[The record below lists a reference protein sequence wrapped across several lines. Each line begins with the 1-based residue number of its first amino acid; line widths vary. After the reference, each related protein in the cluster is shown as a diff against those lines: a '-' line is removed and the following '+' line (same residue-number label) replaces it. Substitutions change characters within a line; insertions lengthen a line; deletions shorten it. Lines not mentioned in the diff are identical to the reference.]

1 MLSLKFSRKDVHR
14 RFTELRRKQSAQNF
28 GWMMMGQGLGYFC
41 QAAYFIVLTRLLGS
55 LQYGIFAGAFAF
67 TSLFAPYSS
76 LAMGTIFLRHAS
88 GLPELFAPYF
98 GNILMAC
105 FAFSGLLTAV
115 LVLLSHHILN
125 PDSARLVFL
134 AAIGNCLCAQLVTEC
149 ARVFQSAEKM
159 QVTAMLSLLTNAV
172 RALTALG
179 LLLLIHR
186 ASAWQ
191 WTIASV
197 IVSAISALA
206 AVIAVLMTFGAPKF
220 RPSLLKQ
227 RAWEGFGF
235 SFATSSSSV
244 CNDVDKTMLSHYG
257 MNSANGIY
265 TTAYRIID
273 FATMPTYALR
283 DATITKLFQ
292 AARGG
297 IESATAFG
305 SRMLKRSFLLSLVLF
320 VLLLLAAP
328 ILPMVVGK
336 GYAGSV
342 AALRWLAFIPALRS
356 IHQMTGVVLLA
367 TGFQNYR
374 TANQLIV
381 AGFNFLLNL
390 WLIPHYGWIGA
401 AWSSLAADGA
411 LALANWVT
419 LQVLR
424 RREGNLHPQTA

>member
-1 MLSLKFSRKDVHR
+1 
-14 RFTELRRKQSAQNF
+14 
-28 GWMMMGQGLGYFC
+28 
-41 QAAYFIVLTRLLGS
+41 
-55 LQYGIFAGAFAF
+55 
-67 TSLFAPYSS
+67 
-76 LAMGTIFLRHAS
+76 
-88 GLPELFAPYF
+88 
-98 GNILMAC
+98 
-105 FAFSGLLTAV
+105 
-115 LVLLSHHILN
+115 
-125 PDSARLVFL
+125 
-134 AAIGNCLCAQLVTEC
+134 
-149 ARVFQSAEKM
+149 
-159 QVTAMLSLLTNAV
+159 
-172 RALTALG
+172 
-179 LLLLIHR
+179 
-186 ASAWQ
+186 
-191 WTIASV
+191 
-197 IVSAISALA
+197 
-206 AVIAVLMTFGAPKF
+206 
-220 RPSLLKQ
+220 
-227 RAWEGFGF
+227 
-235 SFATSSSSV
+235 
-244 CNDVDKTMLSHYG
+244 
-257 MNSANGIY
+257 
-265 TTAYRIID
+265 
-273 FATMPTYALR
+273 MPTYALR